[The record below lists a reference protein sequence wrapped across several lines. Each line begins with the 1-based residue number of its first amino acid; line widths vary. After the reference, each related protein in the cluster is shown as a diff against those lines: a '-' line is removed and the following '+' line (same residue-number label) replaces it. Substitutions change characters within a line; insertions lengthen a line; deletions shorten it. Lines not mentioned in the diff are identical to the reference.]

1 MYGVGGL
8 AASRLD
14 QRYVIITG
22 GSRGIGRAV
31 AEQFVREGAVV
42 GINHADDD
50 VAALDTLASLA
61 AIDAQEGRPVRSHLG
76 LKADVAIEADVETMI
91 ANALAQWGRLD
102 VMVCNAGVQ
111 AITDGHDF
119 DLATF
124 ERIVAV
130 NLTGVALCARG
141 AIAHFLKRTGGG
153 SVLVTSSVHQIVPK
167 PAYIAYAA
175 SKGALAQLVRT
186 LALEYADRGIRVN
199 AVAPGAVTTDLN
211 AAWIDDAKARAVVE
225 SHIPMGFAA
234 HAAQIAPVYAFL
246 ASDDALYITGQ
257 TLYACG
263 GITLFGD
270 FKQNW
275 AS

>member
-1 MYGVGGL
+1 MS
-8 AASRLD
+8 ASRLNN
-14 QRYVIITG
+14 RFVIITG

-31 AEQFVREGAVV
+31 AECFVREGAVV
-42 GINHADDD
+42 GINHPGDDAAAQDTLDALTALDQQAGRPARPHLSLKGD
-50 VAALDTLASLA
+50 VA
-61 AIDAQEGRPVRSHLG
+61 V
-76 LKADVAIEADVETMI
+76 EADVQTMI
-91 ANALAQWGRLD
+91 AEALLHWGRLD

-111 AITDGHDF
+111 AVTDGHDF
-119 DLATF
+119 ELATF
-124 ERIVAV
+124 ERILAV
-130 NLTGVALCARG
+130 NLTGTALCARE
-141 AIAHFLKRTGGG
+141 AIAHFLTRAGGG

-167 PAYIAYAA
+167 PAYLAYAA
-175 SKGALAQLVRT
+175 SKGALSQLVRT

-211 AAWIDDAKARAVVE
+211 AAWTGDAQARAVVE
-225 SHIPMGFAA
+225 GHIPMGFAA
-234 HAAQIAPVYAFL
+234 DAAQIAPVFAFL
-246 ASDDALYITGQ
+246 ASEEALYITGQ

>member
-1 MYGVGGL
+1 MTAL
-8 AASRLD
+8 RLN
-14 QRYVIITG
+14 QRFVIITG

-31 AEQFVREGAVV
+31 AEHFVHEGAIV
-42 GINHADDD
+42 GINHFGDTEAS
-50 VAALDTLASLA
+50 LDTLAALA
-61 AIDAQEGRPVRSHLG
+61 SIDAEQGRPLRPHLD
-76 LKADVAIEADVETMI
+76 LKADVAVETDVEAMF
-91 ANALAQWGRLD
+91 AYALAQWGRLD
-102 VMVCNAGVQ
+102 VMVCNAGIQ
-111 AITDGHDF
+111 AVTDGHDF

-124 ERIVAV
+124 ERIMAV

-141 AIAHFLKRTGGG
+141 AIAHFLTRDGGG
-153 SVLVTSSVHQIVPK
+153 AVLVTSSVHQIVPK

-175 SKGALAQLVRT
+175 SKGALSQLVRT

-211 AAWIDDAKARAVVE
+211 AAWINNAKARAEVE
-225 SHIPMGFAA
+225 RHIPMGFAA
-234 HAAQIAPVYAFL
+234 DAAQIAPIYSFL

-257 TLYACG
+257 TIYACG
-263 GITLFGD
+263 GITLYGD